1 VTKSLAK
8 LENLAASE
16 PYALVGGP
24 FGSKLI
30 STDYVDEGI
39 PVIRGSNLN
48 GGRYLEEDDFVYV
61 SEQKMREDLFGNLA
75 HPGDLVFTQRGT
87 LGQVA
92 IIPDN
97 SRFDTYVIS
106 QSQMKLTVDKDKAD
120 ARFIYYFF
128 SSREAVRRILNQN
141 SSSGVRTLI
150 LPLCGILLCQF
161 RRCVISNGLQTSS
174 PLLTISSRIICDG
187 LPFCKTRRGCSTAS
201 GLSAF
206 ASPVTNTSRS

>member
-8 LENLAASE
+8 LENLAAPE

-48 GGRYLEEDDFVYV
+48 GGRYLKEDDFVYV

-75 HPGDLVFTQRGT
+75 HPGDIVFTQRGT

-92 IIPDN
+92 LIPDN

-120 ARFIYYFF
+120 VRFIYYFF
-128 SSREAVRRILNQN
+128 RAER
-141 SSSGVRTLI
+141 
-150 LPLCGILLCQF
+150 QF
-161 RRCVISNGLQTSS
+161 GR
-174 PLLTISSRIICDG
+174 
-187 LPFCKTRRGCSTAS
+187 F
-201 GLSAF
+201 
-206 ASPVTNTSRS
+206 